1 MAGIRAAI
9 DGLITLEQAL
19 AITSPVAIT
28 GSGNG
33 TGPVRGYKYPPK
45 GKTALAKV
53 SFIHSWAFP
62 AQEDSI
68 QQEVH
73 RYTISPQCLITDAD
87 FDRGLDI
94 ASAFWE
100 AFLNAWVADQKL
112 TSTVIS
118 SAIRSSDPTI
128 AELQFNGNGYP
139 GFSCFI
145 DCWIERT

>member
-9 DGLITLEQAL
+9 DGLITLEEAL
-19 AITSPVAIT
+19 AITSPVTIT
-28 GSGNG
+28 GSGS

-45 GKTALAKV
+45 PKTALAQV

-62 AQEDSI
+62 TQEDAI

-73 RYTISPQCLITDAD
+73 RYTIAPQCLVKDAD
-87 FDRGLDI
+87 LDQGFDI

-112 TSTVIS
+112 TSSVIS

-128 AELQFNGNGYP
+128 AALDFNGVTYP
-139 GFSCFI
+139 GFTCFI
-145 DCWIERT
+145 DCWISRT